1 MDIILCRNV
10 FIYFDSQTVSA
21 ILKNFYNT
29 IGFGGYLIAGH
40 TELHGENF
48 GQFQAKF
55 FLESV
60 VYYHSEEKLCE
71 TPSLSARLPI
81 SSDLSISNLLHKQQ
95 NYTTTKGVAV
105 PQPAS

>member
-21 ILKNFYNT
+21 ILKNFYNPL
-29 IGFGGYLIAGH
+29 GFGGFLIAGH

-48 GQFQAKF
+48 GQLQAKF
-55 FLESV
+55 FPESV
-60 VYYHSEEKLCE
+60 VYHHSEEKLCE
-71 TPSLSARLPI
+71 TPCLSARLPI
-81 SSDLSISNLLHKQQ
+81 SSDLSISNPLHKQQ

-105 PQPAS
+105 P